1 MALFVIIL
9 TGLVL
14 LLLLWKVG
22 RLSSGSVWLV
32 GAALALGL
40 VGYSVQGQPNL
51 AAAPVVPKADL
62 PPAPGEDANA
72 RGEFIGKVGAEAD
85 TLAQADSYF
94 RIGRPELAARV
105 IRLGLEKNHNSPGL
119 WTGLGNA
126 MVAHGQGRLSPP
138 AEYAYRKALTITP
151 GYPGALYFYAVALAQ
166 NGRVDEARPL
176 FSQLLAAIP
185 ADAPIRGALV
195 TELQRNGILKPAE
208 TGATPPAK

>member
-1 MALFVIIL
+1 MALFAIIIA
-9 TGLVL
+9 GLAL
-14 LLLLWKVG
+14 LLLLWKIG
-22 RLSSGSVWLV
+22 KLSRGAMWLV

-51 AAAPVVPKADL
+51 AASPVAPKADL
-62 PPAPGEDANA
+62 PPAPGEDAQA

-105 IRLGLEKNHNSPGL
+105 IRLGLEKNQNSPGL

-138 AEYAYRKALTITP
+138 ADYAYRKALKITP

-176 FSQLLAAIP
+176 FSQLLASIP
-185 ADAPIRGALV
+185 ADAPIRRAL
-195 TELQRNGILKPAE
+195 TQELERNGVLTPADA
-208 TGATPPAK
+208 GAAPPAK

>member
-1 MALFVIIL
+1 MALFAIIIA
-9 TGLVL
+9 GLAL
-14 LLLLWKVG
+14 LLLLWKIG
-22 RLSSGSVWLV
+22 KLSRGAMWLV

-51 AAAPVVPKADL
+51 AASPVAPKADL
-62 PPAPGEDANA
+62 PPAPGEGAQA

-105 IRLGLEKNHNSPGL
+105 IRLGLEKNQNSPGL

-138 AEYAYRKALTITP
+138 AE
-151 GYPGALYFYAVALAQ
+151 
-166 NGRVDEARPL
+166 
-176 FSQLLAAIP
+176 
-185 ADAPIRGALV
+185 
-195 TELQRNGILKPAE
+195 
-208 TGATPPAK
+208 